1 MLTWT
6 CLYIE
11 NCISYNNNDS
21 IKNVNKRLIL
31 SAIKI
36 IYMFGAQVILI
47 LKYKVSNCPY
57 IKQNLSHN

>member
-1 MLTWT
+1 MLTCT
-6 CLYIE
+6 CIYIE

-36 IYMFGAQVILI
+36 TYMSICVWCAGH
-47 LKYKVSNCPY
+47 SY
-57 IKQNLSHN
+57 IEIQS